1 MRLPVHVDDPVKL
14 FCEVVNISVL
24 GVRFDRE
31 LPCTP
36 GVTIEFRLEVPM
48 YGATAKPDEIELQAK
63 VVRVDLYCTGLRF
76 VNLDAESD
84 RAVRDLVNAQQRRM
98 LAVLRESA
106 DRRLRPEDI
115 RDPL

>member
-1 MRLPVHVDDPVKL
+1 MRLPVYVDDPLQL

-48 YGATAKPDEIELQAK
+48 YGATAKPDEIELQAE
-63 VVRVDLYCTGLRF
+63 VVRVDVYCTGLRF
-76 VNLDAESD
+76 VNLDAEAD
-84 RAVRDLVNAQQRRM
+84 RAVRELVNAQQRRM